1 MSAPRLKNLTLQLI
15 ILGFAEAPSQKGNQR
30 SLFGDSRGKAMAG
43 GEEKEFGM
51 WSVECG
57 IEAKQA
63 SLMSN

>member
-1 MSAPRLKNLTLQLI
+1 
-15 ILGFAEAPSQKGNQR
+15 
-30 SLFGDSRGKAMAG
+30 MAG

-63 SLMSN
+63 SPLNIEY

>member
-1 MSAPRLKNLTLQLI
+1 
-15 ILGFAEAPSQKGNQR
+15 
-30 SLFGDSRGKAMAG
+30 MAG

-51 WSVECG
+51 WSVEPTVTDRREEVPMTNGNKCG